1 MEIRIEHTTDY
12 PWDLLLLA
20 DPNRELVDSYLK
32 TSECFAAFS
41 GDKPVGVIVVQKET
55 EEMAEVMNLAVDESF
70 QRRGIARLLLRFVSD
85 EWAVTNHITRLKVCT
100 GTSAPGPLMLYQQEG
115 FDLKVLD
122 RDYFVR
128 NYPEPIWENG
138 VQCRHRL
145 ILEKEL
151 S

>member
-32 TSECFAAFS
+32 TSDCFAAFS

-85 EWAVTNHITRLKVCT
+85 EWAVTNHITCLKVCT
-100 GTSAPGPLMLYQQEG
+100 GTSAP
-115 FDLKVLD
+115 
-122 RDYFVR
+122 VR
-128 NYPEPIWENG
+128 
-138 VQCRHRL
+138 
-145 ILEKEL
+145 
-151 S
+151 